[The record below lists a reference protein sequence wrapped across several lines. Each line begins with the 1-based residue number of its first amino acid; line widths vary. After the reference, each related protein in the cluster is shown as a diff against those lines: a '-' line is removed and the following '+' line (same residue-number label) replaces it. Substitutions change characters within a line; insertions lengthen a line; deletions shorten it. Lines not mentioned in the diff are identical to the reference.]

1 MVIHL
6 FLLSTHNSHCA
17 KGYAYDIIVG
27 RHALDSTEGEVMT
40 MKAEVP
46 HPNYNDMTAE
56 HYFVLIFLHETI
68 THDIMFVKL
77 YSSIQLSN
85 ELLESN
91 STQLKV
97 MGWGDV
103 TASDL

>member
-1 MVIHL
+1 M
-6 FLLSTHNSHCA
+6 
-17 KGYAYDIIVG
+17 GGGYDIIVG
-27 RHALDSTEGEVMT
+27 RHALDGTDGEMIAV
-40 MKAEVP
+40 KAEAV
-46 HPNYNDMTAE
+46 HPDFSLLTMDNDFM
-56 HYFVLIFLHETI
+56 LIFLNEPVAHVIE
-68 THDIMFVKL
+68 FVKL
-77 YSSIQLSN
+77 DSSIQLSS